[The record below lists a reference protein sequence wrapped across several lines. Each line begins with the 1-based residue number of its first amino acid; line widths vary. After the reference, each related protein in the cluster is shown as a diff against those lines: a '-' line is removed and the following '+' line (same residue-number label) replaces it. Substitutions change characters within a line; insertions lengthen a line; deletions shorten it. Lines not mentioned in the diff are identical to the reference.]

1 MNPKSRCAMSNEFVN
16 KIKANPLSAVIQCL
30 ITASFTSILFLSFN
44 SGLSPWLRWGVFA
57 FGCILTGIQLFRLK
71 SPMLLIDRIFAN
83 EPKKQITLALFAFII
98 TLDIGLCLF
107 PHADIRIA
115 IADVVN
121 PFKLT
126 QVHKENTLELQL
138 NDSGTSNLD
147 KYMVVGKAIGEK
159 ERKDYAKHCIIY
171 FLGLIVFNGL
181 LIATINR
188 VMTTR
193 AERYKKGES
202 TYKRLGNHYIIV
214 GYGNSCVPIIKNI
227 LGRESANASDYF
239 LILSNQNTDTIRR
252 NILTQLHDLEERVI
266 IYSGDI
272 NAKPH
277 LERLNIGK
285 AKEVFV
291 IGEGK
296 DSGRDSLN
304 LECAKTIKEIRAEDA
319 KGDSDILQVNVQFD
333 KPTSYSTIK
342 KVSLPESYYKDERQQ
357 ETTYL
362 RPFNFY
368 ENWARLLWGT
378 YQLEGYKTL
387 DRGQLIETNTR
398 GETVMS
404 DKHVHLV
411 IAGFSDMG
419 VALLLEALRIAHY
432 PNYDET
438 TGRNKTVITIIDPK
452 MDEML
457 PRFKSQYPYLDQI
470 TDIEVEYKNGC
481 IEDDKNRELLQSL
494 SLRDDVILT
503 IAICFSDPDYTL
515 SAALCLPD
523 ALFYSMKDGH
533 ITPHTNIQIL
543 VRQEIRTGLADLLDN
558 KNGKYANVKIFGTL
572 EKGIDDELLN
582 DNMAMFIAAKY
593 HFKYDLPEAK
603 DFFEEAMSDKENAL
617 AEAARHWIDMN
628 EDRRFANR
636 YQVEMYMTY
645 SIYRELLQQN
655 PELLYQMEHLRWCA
669 ERSIAGYKDAHEQ
682 GIKYGKDDFQLHK
695 LIVPYHMLPE
705 NEKDKDKDVLENMD
719 KVILLSK
726 ETKGF
731 KINHTV
737 TNS

>member
-1 MNPKSRCAMSNEFVN
+1 MSHDFCN
-16 KIKANPLSAVIQCL
+16 KTKANPLSAVFQCL
-30 ITASFTSILFLSFN
+30 ITLSFITVLII
-44 SGLSPWLRWGVFA
+44 SFIKGLSPWLRWGIFA
-57 FGCILTGIQLFRLK
+57 FGCVLTVIQLLRLK
-71 SPMLLIDRIFAN
+71 SPLLIIDRIFAN
-83 EPKKQITLALFAFII
+83 SPKKQIVLALFAFII

-107 PHADIRIA
+107 PYDDIRIA

-126 QVHKENTLELQL
+126 QIHKEKTLEIRLKDDGGSNL
-138 NDSGTSNLD
+138 NDYVAVD
-147 KYMVVGKAIGEK
+147 KAYGDK
-159 ERKDYAKHCIIY
+159 ERKDYAKHCLIY

-202 TYKRLGNHYIIV
+202 TYKVGNHYIIV

-227 LGRESANASDYF
+227 LGRTSTSASDYF

-296 DSGRDSLN
+296 DPGRDSLN
-304 LECAKTIKEIRAEDA
+304 LECAKTIKEIRANTVM
-319 KGDSDILQVNVQFD
+319 KNSDILQVNVQFD
-333 KPTSYSTIK
+333 RPTSYSTIK
-342 KVSLPESYYKDERQQ
+342 KVSLPESYYKDEQQ
-357 ETTYL
+357 RETTYL

-387 DRGQLIETNTR
+387 DRGLMMEEGPNDKSQITN
-398 GETVMS
+398 
-404 DKHVHLV
+404 KHVHLV

-419 VALLLEALRIAHY
+419 MALLLEALRIAHY
-432 PNYDET
+432 PNYDEK
-438 TGRNKTVITIIDPK
+438 TGANKTIITIIDPK
-452 MDEML
+452 MNDLL

-470 TDIEVEYKNGC
+470 TDIKIEYKEGH
-481 IEDDKNRELLQSL
+481 IEDEENRKLLQNL
-494 SLRDDVILT
+494 SLCNDVILT
-503 IAICFSDPDYTL
+503 IAICFYDPDYSL

-523 ALFYSMKDGH
+523 DLFYSMRDGQ
-533 ITPHTNIQIL
+533 IIPNANTQIL
-543 VRQEIRTGLADLLDN
+543 VRQEIKTGLADLLDN
-558 KNGKYANVKIFGTL
+558 KNGKYANIKIFGTL
-572 EKGIDDELLN
+572 EKGIDDELLD
-582 DNMAMFIAAKY
+582 DNMAIYIGAKF
-593 HFKYDLPEAK
+593 HFKYDLPDSK
-603 DFFEEAMSDKENAL
+603 DFFEVAEKDQQNAL
-617 AEAARHWIDMN
+617 TEAARHWIDMN

-636 YQVEMYMTY
+636 YQVEMYKTY
-645 SIYRELLQQN
+645 ITYRELLQQN
-655 PELLYQMEHLRWCA
+655 PEVLYQMEHMRWCA
-669 ERSIAGYKDAHEQ
+669 ERSITGYRDAHEQ
-682 GIKYGKDDFQLHK
+682 GIKCGKDDFQLHK
-695 LIVPYHMLPE
+695 LIIPYYMLSQS
-705 NEKDKDKDVLENMD
+705 EKDKDKDVLENMD
-719 KVILLSK
+719 KVIHLAK
-726 ETKGF
+726 KTKGF
-731 KINHTV
+731 KISHAFK
-737 TNS
+737 NS

>member
-1 MNPKSRCAMSNEFVN
+1 MSNEFVN

-30 ITASFTSILFLSFN
+30 ITVSFISILFLSFN
-44 SGLSPWLRWGVFA
+44 SGLSPWLRWGIFG
-57 FGCILTGIQLFRLK
+57 FGCILTGIQLLRLK
-71 SPMLLIDRIFAN
+71 SPMLIIDRIFAN
-83 EPKKQITLALFAFII
+83 KPKKQITLALFAFII

-107 PHADIRIA
+107 PKADIRLA

-121 PFKLT
+121 PFKLL

-138 NDSGTSNLD
+138 ENNGTSNLD
-147 KYMVVGKAIGEK
+147 NYMVVSKAIGEK
-159 ERKDYAKHCIIY
+159 EKKDYAKHCIIY

-193 AERYKKGES
+193 AERYKKGEN
-202 TYKRLGNHYIIV
+202 TYKRLENHYIII

-227 LGRESANASDYF
+227 LGRESTHASDYF

-277 LERLNIGK
+277 LERLNVGK

-296 DSGRDSLN
+296 DPGRDSLN
-304 LECAKTIKEIRAEDA
+304 LECAKTLKEIRANTVM
-319 KGDSDILQVNVQFD
+319 KNSDILQVNVQFD
-333 KPTSYSTIK
+333 RPTSYSTIK
-342 KVSLPESYYKDERQQ
+342 KVSLPESYYKDEQQ
-357 ETTYL
+357 RETTYL

-387 DRGQLIETNTR
+387 DRGLMMEKSPN
-398 GETVMS
+398 GEPIMS

-419 VALLLEALRIAHY
+419 TALLLEALRIAHY
-432 PNYDET
+432 PNYDEK
-438 TGRNKTVITIIDPK
+438 TGANKTIITIIDPK
-452 MDEML
+452 MNDLL

-470 TDIEVEYKNGC
+470 TDIAIEYKNGR
-481 IEDDKNRELLQSL
+481 IEDEENRKLLQSL

-503 IAICFSDPDYTL
+503 IAICFYDPDYSL

-523 ALFYSMKDGH
+523 DLFYSMKDGQ
-533 ITPHTNIQIL
+533 IVPNTNTQIL
-543 VRQEIRTGLADLLDN
+543 VRQEIKSGLADLLDN
-558 KNGKYANVKIFGTL
+558 KNGKYANIKIFGTL
-572 EKGIDDELLN
+572 EKGIDDELLD
-582 DNMAMFIAAKY
+582 DNMAIYIGAKF
-593 HFKYDLPEAK
+593 HFKYDLPDSK
-603 DFFEEAMSDKENAL
+603 DFFEEAEKDQQNAL

-636 YQVEMYMTY
+636 YQVEIYKTY
-645 SIYRELLQQN
+645 ATYRELLQQN
-655 PELLYQMEHLRWCA
+655 PEVLYQMEHLRWCA
-669 ERSIAGYKDAHEQ
+669 ERSITGYRDAHEQ
-682 GIKYGKDDFQLHK
+682 GIKCGKDDFQLHK
-695 LIVPYHMLPE
+695 LIIPYYMLSQS
-705 NEKDKDKDVLENMD
+705 EKDKDKDVLENMD
-719 KVILLSK
+719 KVIHLAK
-726 ETKGF
+726 ATKGF

-737 TNS
+737 KNT

>member
-1 MNPKSRCAMSNEFVN
+1 MSRDFCN
-16 KIKANPLSAVIQCL
+16 KTKAKPLSAAIQCL
-30 ITASFTSILFLSFN
+30 VTLSFITVLLI
-44 SGLSPWLRWGVFA
+44 SFVKGLSPWLRWGIFA
-57 FGCILTGIQLFRLK
+57 FGCVLTVIQLLRLK
-71 SPMLLIDRIFAN
+71 SPLLIIDRIFAN
-83 EPKKQITLALFAFII
+83 NPKKQIVLALFAFII

-107 PHADIRIA
+107 PYDDIRIA

-126 QVHKENTLELQL
+126 QIHKEKTLEIQL
-138 NDSGTSNLD
+138 KDDGESNLD
-147 KYMVVGKAIGEK
+147 DYMAVGKAYGDK
-159 ERKDYAKHCIIY
+159 ERKDYAKHCLIY

-202 TYKRLGNHYIIV
+202 TYKVGNHYIIV

-227 LGRESANASDYF
+227 LDRQNDSASDCF
-239 LILSNQNTDTIRR
+239 LILSSQDTGTIRR
-252 NILTQLHDLEERVI
+252 DILTQLHDLEERVI
-266 IYSGDI
+266 IYSGNI
-272 NAKPH
+272 NAKSH
-277 LERLNIGK
+277 LERLYIGK

-291 IGEGK
+291 IGEGT

-304 LECAKTIKEIRAEDA
+304 LECAKAIKEIRAEET
-319 KGDSDILQVNVQFD
+319 KGDADILQVNVQFD

-342 KVSLPESYYKDERQQ
+342 KVSLPETYYKDERQK

-368 ENWARLLWGT
+368 ENWARLLWGS
-378 YQLEGYKTL
+378 YQLDGYQTL
-387 DRGQLIETNTR
+387 DRGMMVEANPN

-438 TGRNKTVITIIDPK
+438 TGENKTVITIIDPK

-457 PRFKSQYPYLDQI
+457 PRFKSQYPYLSQI
-470 TDIEVEYKNGC
+470 SDIEIAFKNGHL
-481 IEDDKNRELLQSL
+481 EDKDNRELLQSL
-494 SLRDDVILT
+494 SQRDDVVLT
-503 IAICFSDPDYTL
+503 VATCFYDPDYSL

-523 ALFYSMKDGH
+523 ELFYSMKDGQ
-533 ITPHTNIQIL
+533 IVPNTNTQIL

-558 KNGKYANVKIFGTL
+558 KNGKYSIVKIFGTL
-572 EKGIDDELLN
+572 EKGIDDELLD
-582 DNMAMFIAAKY
+582 DNMAIYIAAKY
-593 HFKYDLPEAK
+593 HFKYDLPGGK
-603 DFFEEAMSDKENAL
+603 DFFEEVEKDRENTL

-636 YQVEMYMTY
+636 YQVEMYKTY
-645 SIYRELLQQN
+645 QTYREHLQKN
-655 PELLYQMEHLRWCA
+655 PEALYQMEHLRWCA
-669 ERSIAGYKDAHEQ
+669 ERSIAGYRDTHEQ
-682 GIKYGKDDFQLHK
+682 GIKCGKDDFQLHK
-695 LIVPYHMLPE
+695 LIVPYHDLPE
-705 NEKDKDKDVLENMD
+705 SEKNKDKDVLDNMD
-719 KVILLSK
+719 KVINLAK
-726 ETKGF
+726 ATQDFRIKHIA
-731 KINHTV
+731 KKP
-737 TNS
+737 

>member
-1 MNPKSRCAMSNEFVN
+1 M
-16 KIKANPLSAVIQCL
+16 L
-30 ITASFTSILFLSFN
+30 I
-44 SGLSPWLRWGVFA
+44 
-57 FGCILTGIQLFRLK
+57 
-71 SPMLLIDRIFAN
+71 IDRIFAN
-83 EPKKQITLALFAFII
+83 KPKKQITLALFAFII

-107 PHADIRIA
+107 PKADIRLA

-121 PFKLT
+121 PFKLL

-138 NDSGTSNLD
+138 ENNGTSNLD
-147 KYMVVGKAIGEK
+147 NYMVVSKAIGEK

-193 AERYKKGES
+193 AERYKKGEN
-202 TYKRLGNHYIIV
+202 TYKRLENHYIII

-227 LGRESANASDYF
+227 LGRESTHASDYF

-277 LERLNIGK
+277 LERLNVGK

-296 DSGRDSLN
+296 DPGRDSLN
-304 LECAKTIKEIRAEDA
+304 LECAKTLKEIRANTVM
-319 KGDSDILQVNVQFD
+319 KNSDILQINVQFD
-333 KPTSYSTIK
+333 RPTSYSTIK
-342 KVSLPESYYKDERQQ
+342 KVSLPESYYKDEQQ
-357 ETTYL
+357 RETTYL

-387 DRGQLIETNTR
+387 DRGLMMEKSPN
-398 GETVMS
+398 GEPIMS

-419 VALLLEALRIAHY
+419 TALLLEALRIAHY
-432 PNYDET
+432 PNYDEK
-438 TGRNKTVITIIDPK
+438 TGANKTVITIIDPK
-452 MDEML
+452 MNDLL
-457 PRFKSQYPYLDQI
+457 PRFKSQYPYLNQI
-470 TDIEVEYKNGC
+470 TDIAIEYKNGR
-481 IEDDKNRELLQSL
+481 IEDEENRKLLQSL

-503 IAICFSDPDYTL
+503 IAICFYDPDYSL

-523 ALFYSMKDGH
+523 DLFYSMKDGQ
-533 ITPHTNIQIL
+533 IVPNTNTQIL
-543 VRQEIRTGLADLLDN
+543 VRQEIKSGLADLLDN
-558 KNGKYANVKIFGTL
+558 KNGKYANIKIFGTL
-572 EKGIDDELLN
+572 EKGIDDELLD
-582 DNMAMFIAAKY
+582 DNMAIYIGAKF
-593 HFKYDLPEAK
+593 HFKYDLPDSK
-603 DFFEEAMSDKENAL
+603 DFFEEAEKDQQNAL

-636 YQVEMYMTY
+636 YQVEIYKTY
-645 SIYRELLQQN
+645 ATYRELLQQN
-655 PELLYQMEHLRWCA
+655 PEVLYQMEHLRWCA
-669 ERSIAGYKDAHEQ
+669 ERSITGYRDAHEQ
-682 GIKYGKDDFQLHK
+682 GIKCGKDDFQLHK
-695 LIVPYHMLPE
+695 LIIPYYMLSQS
-705 NEKDKDKDVLENMD
+705 EKDKDKDVLENMD
-719 KVILLSK
+719 KVIHLAK
-726 ETKGF
+726 ATKGF

-737 TNS
+737 KNT

>member
-1 MNPKSRCAMSNEFVN
+1 MSNEFVN

-30 ITASFTSILFLSFN
+30 ITVSFISILFLSFN
-44 SGLSPWLRWGVFA
+44 SGLSPWLRWGIFG
-57 FGCILTGIQLFRLK
+57 FGCILTGIQLLRLR
-71 SPMLLIDRIFAN
+71 SPMLIIDRIFAN
-83 EPKKQITLALFAFII
+83 KPKKQITLALFAFII

-107 PHADIRIA
+107 PKADIRLA

-121 PFKLT
+121 PFKLL

-138 NDSGTSNLD
+138 ENNGTSNLD
-147 KYMVVGKAIGEK
+147 NYMVVSKAIGEK

-193 AERYKKGES
+193 AERYKKGEN
-202 TYKRLGNHYIIV
+202 TYKRLENHYIII

-227 LGRESANASDYF
+227 LGRESTHASDYF

-277 LERLNIGK
+277 LERLNVGK

-296 DSGRDSLN
+296 DPGRDSLN
-304 LECAKTIKEIRAEDA
+304 LECAKTLKEIRANTVM
-319 KGDSDILQVNVQFD
+319 KNSDILQINVQFD
-333 KPTSYSTIK
+333 RPTSYSTIK
-342 KVSLPESYYKDERQQ
+342 KVSLPESYYKDEQQ
-357 ETTYL
+357 RETTYL

-387 DRGQLIETNTR
+387 DRGLMMEKSPN
-398 GETVMS
+398 GEPIMS

-419 VALLLEALRIAHY
+419 TALLLEALRIAHY
-432 PNYDET
+432 PNYDEK
-438 TGRNKTVITIIDPK
+438 TGANKTVITIIDPK
-452 MDEML
+452 MNDLL
-457 PRFKSQYPYLDQI
+457 PRFKSQYPYLNQI
-470 TDIEVEYKNGC
+470 TDIAIEYKNGR
-481 IEDDKNRELLQSL
+481 IEDEENRKLLQSL

-503 IAICFSDPDYTL
+503 IAICFYDPDYSL

-523 ALFYSMKDGH
+523 DLFYSMKDGQ
-533 ITPHTNIQIL
+533 IVPNTNTQIL
-543 VRQEIRTGLADLLDN
+543 VRQEIKSGLADLLDN
-558 KNGKYANVKIFGTL
+558 KNGKYANIKIFGTL
-572 EKGIDDELLN
+572 EKGIDDELLD
-582 DNMAMFIAAKY
+582 DNMAIYIGAKF
-593 HFKYDLPEAK
+593 HFKYDLPDSK
-603 DFFEEAMSDKENAL
+603 DFFEEAEKDQQNAL

-636 YQVEMYMTY
+636 YQVEIYKTY
-645 SIYRELLQQN
+645 ATYRELLQQN
-655 PELLYQMEHLRWCA
+655 PEVLYQMEHLRWCA
-669 ERSIAGYKDAHEQ
+669 ERSITGYRDAHEQ
-682 GIKYGKDDFQLHK
+682 GIKCGKDDFQLHK
-695 LIVPYHMLPE
+695 LIIPYYMLSQS
-705 NEKDKDKDVLENMD
+705 EKDKDKDVLENMD
-719 KVILLSK
+719 KVIHLAK
-726 ETKGF
+726 ATKGF

-737 TNS
+737 KNT